1 MFIRT
6 SHGFVFLFVSSKS
19 RGETAAHPSN
29 TDHPVLLRIKG
40 CAGCVK
46 RLAVRGRAESS
57 SPAEMDIW
65 NSSGPQRTLLIQPK
79 TEYNPPHT
87 HTQSQFCNGHACW
100 HFPFVEGE
108 TIRDQ
113 LGGKGRQV
121 ISVQKS
127 KGRSKKKKIDAS
139 AR

>member
-1 MFIRT
+1 MFIRS

-29 TDHPVLLRIKG
+29 TDHRVLLHVKG

-79 TEYNPPHT
+79 TEYITPHT
-87 HTQSQFCNGHACW
+87 HTHTIPVLQWPCLLAFSICRGRDNQGLAGR
-100 HFPFVEGE
+100 EG
-108 TIRDQ
+108 
-113 LGGKGRQV
+113 GRGDCRTLI

-127 KGRSKKKKIDAS
+127 K
-139 AR
+139 